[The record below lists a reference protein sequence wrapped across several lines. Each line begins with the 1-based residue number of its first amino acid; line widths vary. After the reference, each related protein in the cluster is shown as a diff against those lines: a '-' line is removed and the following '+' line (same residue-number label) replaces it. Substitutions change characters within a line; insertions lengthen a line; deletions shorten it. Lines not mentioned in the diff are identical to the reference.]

1 MMSSLLER
9 HQQQKADAAAEQS
22 RNMAANFKTDLQ
34 TQNAPNV
41 QTSAVGVED
50 TTLVGGTSIK
60 RRASGA
66 LSSQLGL
73 NV

>member
-1 MMSSLLER
+1 
-9 HQQQKADAAAEQS
+9 
-22 RNMAANFKTDLQ
+22 MAANFKTDLQ

-60 RRASGA
+60 RRRAYGA